1 VSARTLDIIFV
12 SVAVVGALVSARY
25 YVVGVLIKDRL
36 LSRSAAIAF
45 AVFGVAAMAYW
56 WRVM

>member
-45 AVFGVAAMAYW
+45 VVFGVAAMAYW